1 MTRAKLMRAVWRL
14 PILRR
19 LGVRRAI
26 WNAHNAL
33 VGARRAL
40 FERCGS
46 DRYSHPALFGI
57 DRELARR
64 LPQQQ
69 GFFVEAGAND
79 GFLQSNTYWLERFR
93 HWDGVLVEPVPHLA
107 AQARRRRRRATVV
120 NCALVSPQAE
130 GTSVRLRYGGL
141 MSVVAGVKGG
151 GEEEDAYVRAG
162 DMNGLDDYD
171 ELDVPGRT
179 LTSVLAEA
187 GAPAQIDLL
196 TLDVEGSEVEALK
209 GLDLERY
216 QPRVMLVEALD
227 AERQQQVEAVIG
239 RYYEYVEHLSPHD
252 LVYVRRGAAGR

>member
-26 WNAHNAL
+26 WNASNAL
-33 VGARRAL
+33 LGARRAA

-46 DRYSHPALFGI
+46 DRYSHPALFDL
-57 DRELARR
+57 DRQLAQR
-64 LPQQQ
+64 LPHAG

-93 HWDGVLVEPVPHLA
+93 RWNGVLVEPVPHLA
-107 AQARRRRRRATVV
+107 AQARRRRPGATVV
-120 NCALVSPQAE
+120 NCALVPPQTE

-141 MSVVAGVKGG
+141 MSVVAGSKGG
-151 GEEEDAYVRAG
+151 GAEEEAFARAG
-162 DMNGLDDYD
+162 DMNGLDDYA

-179 LTSVLAEA
+179 LTSVLAAA
-187 GAPAQIDLL
+187 GAPEEIDLL
-196 TLDVEGSEVEALK
+196 TLDVEGYEAEALK

-216 QPRVMLVEALD
+216 RPRLMLVEAMD
-227 AERQQQVEAVIG
+227 AVRQQQLEAVIG
-239 RYYEYVEHLSPHD
+239 RHYEYVERLSPHD
-252 LVYVRRGAAGR
+252 LLYERRVDAGR